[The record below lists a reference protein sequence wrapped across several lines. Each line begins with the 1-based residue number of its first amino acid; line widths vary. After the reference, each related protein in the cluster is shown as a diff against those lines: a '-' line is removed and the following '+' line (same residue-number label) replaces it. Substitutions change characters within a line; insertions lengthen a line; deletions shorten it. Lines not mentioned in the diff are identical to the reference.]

1 MRYGLLSLLT
11 ACSTRRPSP
20 RRLGVDAWDA
30 GTSPL
35 LLSLP
40 IFLLPNSHLSIAVS
54 SHCVSFTARKIDTYH
69 MPASI
74 GISHLN
80 SGSVPDVMTLNI
92 VNNDDEENAGL
103 CEILMGIGGAIAGSV
118 NSVAGGA
125 FSVGSVACKAI

>member
-1 MRYGLLSLLT
+1 
-11 ACSTRRPSP
+11 
-20 RRLGVDAWDA
+20 
-30 GTSPL
+30 
-35 LLSLP
+35 
-40 IFLLPNSHLSIAVS
+40 
-54 SHCVSFTARKIDTYH
+54 

-103 CEILMGIGGAIAGSV
+103 CEVLMGIGGAIAGSV
-118 NSVAGGA
+118 NGVAGGL